1 MFLNKMRITAKIW
14 LPALIFALA
23 LIGIGVFSAT
33 NLKSALLETRKEK
46 VRSLVETAQS
56 VIQHYAKLEKSG
68 AMTREEA
75 QNAAKETVRAMRY
88 DDIEYFFINDA
99 QTNMVMH
106 AVKPSLEG
114 RNLGQLKDSTGK
126 AFSALM
132 VKTAIENEKGGFVD
146 YLWPKA
152 GHDTPVGKISYTK
165 LTKDWNWIVGSGLY
179 TDDVDDA
186 FLKQFKTFAALVGL
200 TLVIAG
206 GLSWLV
212 ARNLSTGINGLS
224 KQMTSLAEGNLETDI
239 SGQDRGDEIG
249 GMAKAVEVFKQ
260 NAIEAQD
267 LRLQQEQT
275 RKENEE
281 ERKHRLLQLADDLQ
295 HRMHS
300 VIEEIGGVVGTL
312 STSADDMRRNA
323 EETSKQSTSVASIS
337 EQTSANVETVAAAA
351 EELNASS
358 AEIGRQVE
366 HTNQTAKDAAQEAE
380 NTNEVIQGLSGAAAK
395 IGEVVNMIQNIA
407 EQTNLLAL
415 NATIEAARAGEAGK
429 GFAVV
434 ASEVKNLANQT
445 AKATDQVSQQIATIQ
460 SETDRAVNAI
470 QGISRTINNVHDASS
485 AIAAAVEEQ
494 HAAIQEISRNVQEA
508 SRGTQEISS
517 HITSVSEDANLT
529 MASANNVKVS
539 SDALLASS
547 KNLNATMETQ
557 LQEMRNK
564 ANESSN

>member
-1 MFLNKMRITAKIW
+1 MSLNKMRITAKIW
-14 LPALIFALA
+14 LPAFIFAIA
-23 LIGIGVFSAT
+23 LIGIGIFSAT

-46 VRSLVETAQS
+46 VQNLVETAQS
-56 VIQHYAKLEKSG
+56 VVQHYAKLEKSG
-68 AMTREEA
+68 TMSLEDA

-88 DDIEYFFINDA
+88 DGLEYFFINDA
-99 QTNMVMH
+99 QTNMIMH
-106 AVKPSLEG
+106 AATPSLEG
-114 RNLGQLKDSTGK
+114 KNLSKLKDPTGK
-126 AFSALM
+126 LFSAQM
-132 VKTAIENEKGGFVD
+132 VKVAMENENGGFVD

-152 GHDTPVGKISYTK
+152 GHETPVGKISYTK
-165 LTKDWNWIVGSGLY
+165 LAKDWNWVIGTGLY

-186 FLKQFKTFAALVGL
+186 FYAQFKTFAILVGL
-200 TLVIAG
+200 TLLIAG
-206 GLSWLV
+206 SLSWFV
-212 ARNLSTGINGLS
+212 ARNLSKGINGLS
-224 KQMTSLAEGNLETDI
+224 TQMSSLAEGNLEIDI
-239 SGQDRGDEIG
+239 LGQDRGDEIG
-249 GMAKAVEVFKQ
+249 GMAKAVEVFKK

-267 LRLQQEQT
+267 LRLLQEQT

-281 ERKHRLLQLADDLQ
+281 ERKHGLLQLADELQ

-300 VIEEIGGVVGTL
+300 VIEEIGEVVVTL
-312 STSADDMRRNA
+312 SSSADDMRHNA
-323 EETSKQSTSVASIS
+323 EETSKQSTAVASIS

-366 HTNQTAKDAAQEAE
+366 HTNQIAKDASQEAE
-380 NTNEVIQGLSGAAAK
+380 NTNEVVQGLSGAAGK
-395 IGEVVNMIQNIA
+395 IGEVVSMIQNIA

-445 AKATDQVSQQIATIQ
+445 AKATDQVSKQIMTIQ

-517 HITSVSEDANLT
+517 HISSVSEDANLT

-539 SDALLASS
+539 SDALLKSS
-547 KNLNATMETQ
+547 KNLDATMESQ

-564 ANESSN
+564 AHN